1 MTFTNF
7 WRSWMLVV
15 VFWLQ
20 AIAPSAQ
27 ADEWQDASEVV
38 VVTTD
43 DMLSVLAKSSQQTV
57 PEIMPS
63 IANVLAPVVDYRAI
77 AKGVMAK
84 YYRRAEPEQFDA
96 FVGVFRDS
104 LVQAYTKALVTFAVD
119 SYSLQK
125 NPGEDGR
132 AGREKVWVKVYADNS
147 VYDIHY
153 TMSTKSGPW
162 KVTNVVLDGVNLGL
176 AFRNQFATAMRQYG
190 NNMDQVI
197 DNWTTGTY

>member
-27 ADEWQDASEVV
+27 ADERQDASEVV
-38 VVTTD
+38 VTTTD
-43 DMLSVLAKSSQQTV
+43 AMLSVLVESHQQTL
-57 PEIMPS
+57 PDIMPS

-84 YYRRAEPEQFDA
+84 YYRRAEPEQFEA
-96 FVGVFRDS
+96 FIGVFQDS
-104 LVQAYTKALVTFAVD
+104 LVQAYTKALVTFAID

-153 TMSTKSGPW
+153 TMSSKSGAW

-176 AFRNQFATAMRQYG
+176 AFRKQFATAMRQYG

>member
-1 MTFTNF
+1 MTFTNY
-7 WRSWMLVV
+7 WRSWLLGV
-15 VFWLQ
+15 VFGLQ
-20 AIAPSAQ
+20 SVVPSAQ

-38 VVTTD
+38 VATTD
-43 DMLSVLAKSSQQTV
+43 SMLSVLAESRQQTV

-84 YYRRAEPEQFDA
+84 YYRLAEPEQFDA
-96 FVGVFRDS
+96 FVVVFHDS
-104 LVQAYTKALVTFAVD
+104 LVQAYTKALVTFEVD

-132 AGREKVWVKVYADNS
+132 TGREKVWVKVYADNS

-176 AFRNQFATAMRQYG
+176 AFRNQFATAMSQYG
-190 NNMDQVI
+190 NNIDQVI
-197 DNWTTGTY
+197 DNWTTSTY

>member
-1 MTFTNF
+1 MTFTNL
-7 WRSWMLVV
+7 WRCWMLVV
-15 VFWLQ
+15 MFGLQ
-20 AIAPSAQ
+20 TIAPSAQ

-38 VVTTD
+38 VATTD
-43 DMLSVLAKSSQQTV
+43 AMLSVLAESGQQTV
-57 PEIMPS
+57 PEITPS

-84 YYRRAEPEQFDA
+84 YYRRAQPQQFEA

-104 LVQAYTKALVTFAVD
+104 LVHTYTKALVTFAVD
-119 SYSLQK
+119 SYSLQN

-176 AFRNQFATAMRQYG
+176 AFRNQFANAMRQYG

>member
-1 MTFTNF
+1 MTLRNF
-7 WRSWMLVV
+7 WWSWLLVV
-15 VFWLQ
+15 VFGLKT
-20 AIAPSAQ
+20 IVPSVH

-38 VVTTD
+38 VATTD
-43 DMLSVLAKSSQQTV
+43 SMLAVLAESSQQTV

-63 IANVLAPVVDYRAI
+63 IANVLAPAVDYRAI

-119 SYSLQK
+119 SYSLQR

-190 NNMDQVI
+190 NNMDLVI

>member
-7 WRSWMLVV
+7 WRSWLLGV
-15 VFWLQ
+15 VFGLQ
-20 AIAPSAQ
+20 MIVPSAQ

-38 VVTTD
+38 VATTD
-43 DMLSVLAKSSQQTV
+43 SMLSVLVKSSQQTV
-57 PEIMPS
+57 PDIMPS
-63 IANVLAPVVDYRAI
+63 IANVLAPAVDYRAI

-84 YYRRAEPEQFDA
+84 YYRRAKPQQFEA
-96 FVGVFRDS
+96 FVGVFQDS
-104 LVQAYTKALVTFAVD
+104 LLQAYTKALVTFAID

-153 TMSTKSGPW
+153 TMSSKSGAW

-190 NNMDQVI
+190 NNMDLVI
-197 DNWTTGTY
+197 DNWTTSTY